1 MGLKLQSLQLFQ
13 LGRCFN
19 SKGRRTYPAPPKSSS
34 VKVIGL
40 DGRVMVYNRRVK
52 AEELMKE
59 HACHLVCR
67 SDSFFIGQKLSALSA
82 AEELQMGESYFVLPF
97 QFFQSVLSFVTIA
110 SSIAKN
116 GGGGGGGSFKHFDIH
131 KTENGKLQIRISE
144 EVEEMIMEE
153 EEDIKKDGVLC
164 TTTDMVKE
172 YEKIVRSNAQR
183 WRPKLEVIAE
193 SPERRRRR
201 RREMRF
207 GNFGGLRMKI

>member
-1 MGLKLQSLQLFQ
+1 MGHKLQSLHLFQ
-13 LGRCFN
+13 LGRCFS

-40 DGRVMVYNRRVK
+40 DGRVIVYNRPVK

-82 AEELQMGESYFVLPF
+82 AEELQMGESYFVLPS

-110 SSIAKN
+110 SSIAKI
-116 GGGGGGGSFKHFDIH
+116 GGRGGGGSFKPFDIH

-144 EVEEMIMEE
+144 EVEEMIGEE
-153 EEDIKKDGVLC
+153 EEEIKKDGVLC

-172 YEKIVRSNAQR
+172 YEKIVGSNAQR
-183 WRPKLEVIAE
+183 WRPKLEMIAE
-193 SPERRRRR
+193 SPEGRRRRK
-201 RREMRF
+201 RE
-207 GNFGGLRMKI
+207 